1 MIFRSLAAPLSIA
14 LTFSLTNISFA
25 QQSSASALFDVM
37 KLGKIISVMREEG
50 LAYGASLGDEMMPGR
65 SIPEWPS
72 EVARVYDQDKMIDGM
87 RDAFVATLGDRD
99 MGPIVAFFE
108 SDLGQDIVELEYSA
122 RVAFLDEA
130 IEEGAIAQYQ
140 DREAEND
147 PMLAAVKSFVATND
161 YVEANVAGAL
171 NSNFAFYTGMIVGG
185 ALSSRMSEGDI
196 LADVWAQEPEIRAN
210 TEEWL
215 YSYLLMAYQPL
226 GVEGVNAYEQIM
238 ATAEGRAM
246 NAALFESFDQMYV
259 AISRELGQSVAGYML
274 AEEL

>member
-1 MIFRSLAAPLSIA
+1 MIFRSLVAPLSIA
-14 LTFSLTNISFA
+14 LIFSLTNISFA

-99 MGPIVAFFE
+99 MGPLVAFFE

-122 RVAFLDEA
+122 RVAFIDEA
-130 IEEGAIAQYQ
+130 IEEGAISQYQ
-140 DREAEND
+140 DREAEDD
-147 PMLAAVKSFVATND
+147 PMLVAVKSFVATND

-171 NSNFAFYTGMIVGG
+171 NSNFAFYTGMIDGG
-185 ALSSRMSEGDI
+185 ALFSRMSESDI
-196 LADVWAQEPEIRAN
+196 LADVWAQETEIRAN

-226 GVEGVNAYEQIM
+226 GVEGLNAYEQIM

>member
-65 SIPEWPS
+65 SIPEWPR

-99 MGPIVAFFE
+99 MGPLVAFFE

-140 DREAEND
+140 DREAEHD
-147 PMLAAVKSFVATND
+147 PMLAAVKSFVTTND

-171 NSNFAFYTGMIVGG
+171 NSNFAFYTGMIDGG
-185 ALSSRMSEGDI
+185 ALSPRMSESDI

-226 GVEGVNAYEQIM
+226 GVEGLNAYEQIM